1 LATRILVYFFKLLL
15 IKSLSVLGFLTDERL
30 QFYNIELP
38 VLLFLAQYLAD
49 QIKVR
54 VLPPAKNYQHGKPVS
69 ALPEGIGLKYAAF
82 LLFIF
87 VFSARM
93 RLGYIFPIPVVLPL
107 SLIVFCYV
115 G

>member
-1 LATRILVYFFKLLL
+1 MYFVKLLL
-15 IKSLSVLGFLTDERL
+15 IKSLSVLGLLTDERL
-30 QFYNIELP
+30 QFYSIEIP

-54 VLPPAKNYQHGKPVS
+54 VLPPAKNHQHGKPVS
-69 ALPEGIGLKYAAF
+69 VMPEGIGLKYGAF

-93 RLGYIFPIPVVLPL
+93 RLGYIFPVPVIFPL
-107 SLIVFCYV
+107 SLIFFCYV